1 MAKRK
6 NNQEEETKMEVVEL
20 NNTVEAVVEDSVKE
34 AVGVKD
40 VPVEEELV
48 DTVDEQPKEVVKEA
62 PKAKKGQPKKTAEP
76 KKLVNHT
83 YGYSW
88 NGQEFVI

>member
-20 NNTVEAVVEDSVKE
+20 NNTVEAVAEDTVKE
-34 AVGVKD
+34 EVEAKEE
-40 VPVEEELV
+40 PVEEELV
-48 DTVDEQPKEVVKEA
+48 DTVEEQPKEEVKET
-62 PKAKKGQPKKTAEP
+62 PKAKKEQPKKTSEP